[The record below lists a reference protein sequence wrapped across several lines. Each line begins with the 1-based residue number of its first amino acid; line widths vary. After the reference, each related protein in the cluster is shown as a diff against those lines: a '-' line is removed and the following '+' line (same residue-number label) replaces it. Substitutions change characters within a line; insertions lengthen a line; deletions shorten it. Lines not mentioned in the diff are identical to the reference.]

1 MTTQLI
7 EHERITTTLHKAKAL
22 RQYAEKVITIGKQ
35 DPTHQ
40 NIGRA
45 QSIIT
50 TSFASKK
57 LFLELA
63 PRFKDRKSNFTRIVP
78 MGNRKGD
85 NAKMAYIEYLD
96 NEIEKYE
103 KTIERQ
109 NKENGLVPDVEKFE
123 RKVFTQERD
132 FFKEKLN
139 EIEEEQIKLNSI
151 IDAQA
156 AEGKGDAADLQKQ
169 KRNLEVS
176 KKFFEKKLQQV
187 EHDLFIVNKNKYDLI
202 KYSTY
207 S

>member
-1 MTTQLI
+1 L
-7 EHERITTTLHKAKAL
+7 
-22 RQYAEKVITIGKQ
+22 V
-35 DPTHQ
+35 
-40 NIGRA
+40 
-45 QSIIT
+45 
-50 TSFASKK
+50 
-57 LFLELA
+57 
-63 PRFKDRKSNFTRIVP
+63 
-78 MGNRKGD
+78 KGI
-85 NAKMAYIEYLD
+85 NS
-96 NEIEKYE
+96 EIEKYE

-123 RKVFTQERD
+123 RKIFTQERD

-156 AEGKGDAADLQKQ
+156 ADGSSNLADLQKQ
-169 KRNLEVS
+169 KKNLELS
-176 KKFFEKKLQQV
+176 KKFFERKLQQV